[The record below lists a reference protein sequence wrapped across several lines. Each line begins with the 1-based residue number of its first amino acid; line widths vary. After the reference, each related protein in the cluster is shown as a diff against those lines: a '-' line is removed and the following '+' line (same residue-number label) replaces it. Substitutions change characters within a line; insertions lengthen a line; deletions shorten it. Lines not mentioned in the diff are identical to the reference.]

1 MTANYFAVVK
11 PSFALGRGFDP
22 ERDDRRGAPPVVV
35 LGHDLWQRTFGGDPA
50 IVGRSIWINGMAT
63 VVIGVVADGFRG
75 TDVGIVSEFWI
86 PFSMIDQVES
96 RSGPVTANR
105 TRFWLA
111 CVARLRPGV
120 DTSAAR
126 AELDVIAR
134 TLNRLHAR
142 GDDRGFAVERA
153 GQIDPRLRT
162 MAVTLFTVALA
173 LTVLVLLTACGNVAN
188 LLLGRAAYR
197 RREIAARMA
206 LGATR
211 ARLVRQL
218 LTESLV
224 LALLG
229 ALGGWL
235 IAAYASSLLGFVR
248 TPLGWPVD
256 LSVAPDARVFLFCL
270 VLSVA
275 TGVAFGLLPALRA
288 TRPELVTDLKADAGG
303 LSRRESPVLRN
314 GLVTAQ
320 VTVCTVL
327 MLCTGLSLRS
337 LQVARTM
344 DVGLSVRNHV
354 LLAFDPAVRGRSDAQ
369 SRQLLRGDSR
379 ESAGGGW
386 CRVRDIDDRGA
397 FDADHQQLGLRDRGG
412 CAEIHRRRAF
422 RGDIYA
428 VGPGFFATMGIRFLE
443 GDDFRAGQCNGARAS
458 SSTTHSPAPHFRANH
473 RSAVESSATARRS
486 TSSDSWR
493 PRSRARSARHPVQ

>member
-1 MTANYFAVVK
+1 
-11 PSFALGRGFDP
+11 
-22 ERDDRRGAPPVVV
+22 
-35 LGHDLWQRTFGGDPA
+35 
-50 IVGRSIWINGMAT
+50 MAT
-63 VVIGVVADGFRG
+63 VVIGVVADDFRG

-288 TRPELVTDLKADAGG
+288 TRPDLVTDLKADAGG
-303 LSRRESPVLRN
+303 LSRRESACAQKRARDCAGH
-314 GLVTAQ
+314 GLHRPDALHRSVVAQ
-320 VTVCTVL
+320 PS
-327 MLCTGLSLRS
+327 GRADHGRRS
-337 LQVARTM
+337 ER
-344 DVGLSVRNHV
+344 
-354 LLAFDPAVRGRSDAQ
+354 AQ
-369 SRQLLRGDSR
+369 SRAPRVRSGCPWAFRRAIATTASRDSR
-379 ESAGGGW
+379 ESAGGRW
-386 CRVRDIDDRGA
+386 RRVRDIDDRGA
-397 FDADHQQLGLRDRGG
+397 FDADHQQLGLRDRRG
-412 CAEIHRRRAF
+412 CGRSTCRAHSGRHLCRRAGVLRHNGHSVPGGQRLPRRPGGNATGRHRQ
-422 RGDIYA
+422 RGVRACGIS
-428 VGPGFFATMGIRFLE
+428 GPVI
-443 GDDFRAGQCNGARAS
+443 D
-458 SSTTHSPAPHFRANH
+458 
-473 RSAVESSATARRS
+473 
-486 TSSDSWR
+486 
-493 PRSRARSARHPVQ
+493 RSARSRRWQDARHRRSCRDREVALDRRGAPTRDLPAHPE

>member
-1 MTANYFAVVK
+1 
-11 PSFALGRGFDP
+11 
-22 ERDDRRGAPPVVV
+22 
-35 LGHDLWQRTFGGDPA
+35 
-50 IVGRSIWINGMAT
+50 MAT

-86 PFSMIDQVES
+86 PFSMIYPPVES
-96 RSGPVTANR
+96 RSEPVIANR

-224 LALLG
+224 LALL
-229 ALGGWL
+229 ARW
-235 IAAYASSLLGFVR
+235 AAG
-248 TPLGWPVD
+248 
-256 LSVAPDARVFLFCL
+256 
-270 VLSVA
+270 
-275 TGVAFGLLPALRA
+275 
-288 TRPELVTDLKADAGG
+288 
-303 LSRRESPVLRN
+303 
-314 GLVTAQ
+314 
-320 VTVCTVL
+320 
-327 MLCTGLSLRS
+327 
-337 LQVARTM
+337 
-344 DVGLSVRNHV
+344 
-354 LLAFDPAVRGRSDAQ
+354 
-369 SRQLLRGDSR
+369 
-379 ESAGGGW
+379 
-386 CRVRDIDDRGA
+386 
-397 FDADHQQLGLRDRGG
+397 
-412 CAEIHRRRAF
+412 
-422 RGDIYA
+422 
-428 VGPGFFATMGIRFLE
+428 
-443 GDDFRAGQCNGARAS
+443 
-458 SSTTHSPAPHFRANH
+458 
-473 RSAVESSATARRS
+473 
-486 TSSDSWR
+486 
-493 PRSRARSARHPVQ
+493 